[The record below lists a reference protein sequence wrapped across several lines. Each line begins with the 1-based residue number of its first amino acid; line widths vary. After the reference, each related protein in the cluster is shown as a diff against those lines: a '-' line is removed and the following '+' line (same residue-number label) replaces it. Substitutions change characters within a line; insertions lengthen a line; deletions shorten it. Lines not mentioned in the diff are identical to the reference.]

1 LYIKIAKG
9 GTKKMKIS
17 TKEVEILVRSEKII
31 QFYYDKETKDVLR
44 LLKIQWGWSKIVYF
58 GEI

>member
-1 LYIKIAKG
+1 LCIKITKE
-9 GTKKMKIS
+9 GTKIMQTS
-17 TKEVEILVRSEKII
+17 TKKVEIHERSEKII
-31 QFYYDKETKDVLR
+31 LFYDDKETKDVLR

>member
-1 LYIKIAKG
+1 
-9 GTKKMKIS
+9 MKIS
-17 TKEVEILVRSEKII
+17 TKEVEILVRSEKTI